1 MKENVLLN
9 EEFVDKFWVS
19 DDLIDFEV
27 KTLVSLGMIFPMV
40 ATFLADI
47 ESKMDISLENWYWW
61 NGDIFGFYI
70 ENLEHFIPEDKDVG
84 LVLIPS

>member
-47 ESKMDISLENWYWW
+47 ESKMDISLKNWYWW

-70 ENLEHFIPEDKDVG
+70 ENLYHFIPEDKDVG